1 MNLIRLLLSFESH
14 VWAPGKIRVNEE
26 WAVAVQAQV
35 LGLLVFL
42 SPQRLTDSSSK
53 KYLMNTCEKIYT
65 HVSVK

>member
-1 MNLIRLLLSFESH
+1 M
-14 VWAPGKIRVNEE
+14 NEE